1 MSELSSSIETN
12 AAKPRAV
19 TVDGQTV
26 EQQSLRDQIEADKHL
41 SAVAATQEDG
51 NSAGNGYR
59 GLCFFKF
66 RPPGA

>member
-1 MSELSSSIETN
+1 MSELSTSIETN
-12 AAKPRAV
+12 AGKPRAV

-26 EQQSLRDQIEADKHL
+26 EQHGLMEQIAADKHL
-41 SAVAATQEDG
+41 SAVSATQSDG